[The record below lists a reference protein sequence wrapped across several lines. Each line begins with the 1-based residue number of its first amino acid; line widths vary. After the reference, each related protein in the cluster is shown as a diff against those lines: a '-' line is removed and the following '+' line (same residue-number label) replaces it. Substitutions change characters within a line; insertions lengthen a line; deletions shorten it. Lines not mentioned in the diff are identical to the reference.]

1 MCLSVINAFQLLT
14 GLTDLNQILYTSP
27 GPWERPIT
35 IIKNRKI
42 KNRKIGKKSEK
53 RKNGKIEIFQKSGP
67 NQGANERP
75 KGEPVAVGNLKASF

>member
-1 MCLSVINAFQLLT
+1 MRK
-14 GLTDLNQILYTSP
+14 TDYNYKKSENQKSEN
-27 GPWERPIT
+27 W
-35 IIKNRKI
+35 
-42 KNRKIGKKSEK
+42 KKSEK